1 MFKFGDRV
9 QLSDAKGNK
18 HTIVLTEDKEFHT
31 HRGAILHNELV
42 GMPEGSMVSSTNGT
56 IYMALKP
63 LLLDHIL
70 AMPRGAAVIYPRDS
84 AQIIVEADIFP
95 GATVVEAGV
104 GSGGLS
110 SYLLRAIGPEGH
122 LFSFER
128 REDFAATAKKNV
140 AAFLEAEPTNWE
152 VAVGDLQDLVPAR
165 TDLHG
170 QVDRVVLDMLAP
182 WECVETAKLLLK
194 PGGVLCVYVAT
205 TTQLSRIAETLRIH
219 QSWTESRAWEMLL
232 RGWHLEG
239 LSVRPEHRM
248 VGHTGFLLTTRRL
261 ADGVTPLTKRSKPA
275 PGAYGPDWT
284 APDTS
289 ALSTVSMPEVLGDE
303 SGQ

>member
-1 MFKFGDRV
+1 MFNYGDRV
-9 QLSDAKGNK
+9 QLSDSKGNK
-18 HTIVLTEDKEFHT
+18 HTIVLESGKEFHT
-31 HRGAILHNELV
+31 HRGAISHESIV
-42 GMPEGSMVSSTNGT
+42 GLEDGSMVSSSNGT
-56 IYMALKP
+56 TYMLLSP

-84 AQIIVEADIFP
+84 AQILVEADIFP
-95 GATVVEAGV
+95 GAHVVEAGV

-110 SYLLRAIGPEGH
+110 CYLLRAIGPAGK
-122 LFSFER
+122 LTSFER

-140 AAFLEAEPTNWE
+140 TAFMGHVPDNWE
-152 VAVGDLQDLVPAR
+152 VQVGDLQELVPSAKQ
-165 TDLHG
+165 LHG
-170 QVDRVVLDMLAP
+170 TTDRVVLDMLAP
-182 WECVETAKLLLK
+182 WECLEAARLLLK

-205 TTQLSRIAETLRIH
+205 ATQLSRVAESLRLTEN
-219 QSWTESRAWEMLL
+219 WTEPRSWEMLV

-261 ADGVTPLTKRSKPA
+261 ADGVKPLTKRSKPA

-284 APDTS
+284 P
-289 ALSTVSMPEVLGDE
+289 PELPGA
-303 SGQ
+303 

>member
-1 MFKFGDRV
+1 MFEFGDRV

-18 HTIVLTEDKEFHT
+18 HTIVLTQDKEFHT
-31 HRGAILHNELV
+31 HRGALLHNEIV
-42 GMPEGSMVSSTNGT
+42 GLPEGSMVTSSNGT
-56 IYMALKP
+56 TYMVLKP

-110 SYLLRAIGPEGH
+110 SYLLRAIGADGQ
-122 LFSFER
+122 LVSFER
-128 REDFAATAKKNV
+128 RDDFAATAQKNV
-140 AAFLEAEPTNWE
+140 AAFMNTAPSNWE
-152 VAVGDLQDLVPAR
+152 VVVGDLQEVAPQRDDLI
-165 TDLHG
+165 G
-170 QVDRVVLDMLAP
+170 KVDRIILDMLAP
-182 WECVETAKLLLK
+182 WECVEVAKLLLK

-219 QSWTESRAWEMLL
+219 QSWTEPRSWEMLV

-261 ADGVTPLTKRSKPA
+261 ADGVSPLTKRSKPA

-289 ALSTVSMPEVLGDE
+289 TLVVAPAEQELDTAEAE
-303 SGQ
+303 